1 MTHRLSWSRSWC
13 GLLAVACLALA
24 AGCRS
29 SSPAA
34 EVACTCGTP
43 SADLNGCAHKTCLA
57 GKTNP
62 ENPDCV
68 CGTLSIPK
76 SK

>member
-1 MTHRLSWSRSWC
+1 MKIVSSIA
-13 GLLAVACLALA
+13 LLAFCVLPLA
-24 AGCRS
+24 CRS
-29 SSPAA
+29 TESKAA
-34 EVACTCGTP
+34 VPCTCGQP
-43 SADLNGCAHKTCLA
+43 EADIEGCAHDACA
-57 GKTNP
+57 HGKRNP